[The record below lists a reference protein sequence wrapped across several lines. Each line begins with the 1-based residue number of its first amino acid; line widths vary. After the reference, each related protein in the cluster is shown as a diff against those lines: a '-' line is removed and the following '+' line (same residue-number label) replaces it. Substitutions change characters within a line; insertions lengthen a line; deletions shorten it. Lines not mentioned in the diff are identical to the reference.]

1 MSNNI
6 NYKGRDKVS
15 HTDRLKD
22 KKDVYNKVHQLIGHK
37 GLDYDQRTNL
47 LKTKKSLHH
56 QIKQLD
62 KLVKR

>member
-1 MSNNI
+1 MSHKN
-6 NYKGRDKVS
+6 
-15 HTDRLKD
+15 RLKD
-22 KKDVYNKVHQLIGHK
+22 KKDVYIKVDTLIKHQ

-47 LKTKKSLHH
+47 LKVKKTLYH

>member
-22 KKDVYNKVHQLIGHK
+22 KKDVYNKVDQLTKHK

-47 LKTKKSLHH
+47 LKVKKSLFH
-56 QIKQLD
+56 QVKQLD
-62 KLVKR
+62 KLTNR

>member
-1 MSNNI
+1 MSH
-6 NYKGRDKVS
+6 K
-15 HTDRLKD
+15 DRLKD
-22 KKDVYNKVHQLIGHK
+22 KKDVYIKVNELVTHK

-47 LKTKKSLHH
+47 LKTKKSLYH

>member
-6 NYKGRDKVS
+6 NYKGHDKVS

-22 KKDVYNKVHQLIGHK
+22 KKDAYIKVDELVAHQ
-37 GLDYDQRTNL
+37 GLDYNQRTNL
-47 LKTKKSLHH
+47 LKVKKSLFH
-56 QIKQLD
+56 QVKQLD

>member
-15 HTDRLKD
+15 HEVRLKD
-22 KKDVYNKVHQLIGHK
+22 KKDVYIKVDQLTKHK

-47 LKTKKSLHH
+47 LKTKKSLYH

>member
-1 MSNNI
+1 MSHE
-6 NYKGRDKVS
+6 V
-15 HTDRLKD
+15 RLKD
-22 KKDVYNKVHQLIGHK
+22 KKDVYIKVDQLTKHN

-47 LKTKKSLHH
+47 LKVKKSLHH